1 MNINR
6 KSLSLSDKQIY
17 KARASLHHRM
27 RWAYFPA
34 MSQYF
39 INLAKKEKMFMGY
52 TYYGNFFEKRY
63 EHIYTTKVNQNT
75 TRSKHLLGFLAVI

>member
-6 KSLSLSDKQIY
+6 ESLSLSDKQIY

-52 TYYGNFFEKRY
+52 IIMEISLKNAMNSFIRL
-63 EHIYTTKVNQNT
+63 Q
-75 TRSKHLLGFLAVI
+75 